1 MRLKSI
7 ITVIALILIMFM
19 SAIESSIISLALPTI
34 KQDLN
39 AGNLISLIFTAYFIA
54 LVIANPIVGE
64 LLSRFKIIY
73 VAIAGLL
80 LFSIGSFMC
89 GLSTN
94 FTMLIISRVIQG
106 FGSGVLMSLSQ
117 IVPKLAF
124 EIPLRYKIMGI
135 VGSVWGISSIIG
147 PLLGGGILEFA
158 TWHWLFYIN
167 IPIAIIAI
175 ILVIW
180 TFHFPEEETVAK
192 SKFDTKGLTLFYV
205 FIGLIMFALLNQQL
219 LLLNFLSFILAIVV
233 AMCLF
238 KVEKHVSSPF
248 LPVVEF
254 NRSITLVFI
263 TDLLTAICLMGFNLY
278 IPVYLQEQL
287 GLSPLQS
294 GLVIF
299 PLSVAWITLN
309 FNLHLSVAWITLNFN
324 LHRIEAKLSRK
335 VIYLLSFTLL
345 LVSSIIISFGI
356 KLPVLIA
363 FVLILAGLSFGYIYT
378 KDSVIVQ
385 EETSPLQM
393 KKMMSFYGLTKNLG
407 ASIGS
412 TIMGYLYAI
421 QSGIFGPNLHNVL
434 SAVAVISIGLI
445 VLWVVFFK
453 EQSSQSKE

>member
-7 ITVIALILIMFM
+7 VTVIALILIMFM
-19 SAIESSIISLALPTI
+19 AAIESSIISLALPTI

-64 LLSRFKIIY
+64 LLTRFKIIY
-73 VAIAGLL
+73 IAIAGLT
-80 LFSIGSFMC
+80 LFTVGSLMS
-89 GLSTN
+89 GLSTH
-94 FTMLIISRVIQG
+94 FSMLIISRVIQG
-106 FGSGVLMSLSQ
+106 FGSGVMMSLSQ

-175 ILVIW
+175 ILVVW
-180 TFHFPEEETVAK
+180 TFHFPEEKTVAK
-192 SKFDTKGLTLFYV
+192 SKFDTKGITLFYI
-205 FIGLIMFALLNQQL
+205 FIGLIMFALLNQQHL
-219 LLLNFLSFILAIVV
+219 YLNIIGFVLAILV
-233 AMCLF
+233 ALRLF
-238 KVEKHVSSPF
+238 NVEKKVSSPF
-248 LPVVEF
+248 LPVAEF
-254 NRSITLVFI
+254 NRMITLVFI
-263 TDLLTAICLMGFNLY
+263 TDLLTAVCLMVFNLY

-309 FNLHLSVAWITLNFN
+309 FNLH
-324 LHRIEAKLSRK
+324 HIEAKLSRK
-335 VIYLLSFTLL
+335 VIYLSSFTLL
-345 LVSSIIISFGI
+345 LLSSIIIAFGI
-356 KLPVLIA
+356 KLPILIA
-363 FVLILAGLSFGYIYT
+363 CVLILSGLSFGYIYT

-385 EETSPLQM
+385 EETSPIQM

-412 TIMGYLYAI
+412 TIMGYLYALK
-421 QSGIFGPNLHNVL
+421 SGLFGANLHNILGVVSL
-434 SAVAVISIGLI
+434 ISVGLI
-445 VLWVVFFK
+445 VVWLIFYREAASQTK
-453 EQSSQSKE
+453 E

>member
-180 TFHFPEEETVAK
+180 IFHFPEEETVAK

-299 PLSVAWITLN
+299 P
-309 FNLHLSVAWITLNFN
+309 LSVAWITLNFN

>member
-7 ITVIALILIMFM
+7 VTVIALILIMFM
-19 SAIESSIISLALPTI
+19 AAIESSIISLALPTI

-64 LLSRFKIIY
+64 LLTRFKIIY
-73 VAIAGLL
+73 IAIAGLT
-80 LFSIGSFMC
+80 LFTVGSLMS
-89 GLSTN
+89 GLSTH
-94 FTMLIISRVIQG
+94 FSMLIISRVIQG
-106 FGSGVLMSLSQ
+106 FGSGVMMSLSQ

-175 ILVIW
+175 ILVVW

-192 SKFDTKGLTLFYV
+192 SKFDTKGITLFYI
-205 FIGLIMFALLNQQL
+205 FIGLIMFALLNQQHL
-219 LLLNFLSFILAIVV
+219 YLNIIGFVLAILV
-233 AMCLF
+233 ALRLF
-238 KVEKHVSSPF
+238 NVEKKVSSPF
-248 LPVVEF
+248 LPVAEF
-254 NRSITLVFI
+254 NRMITLVFI
-263 TDLLTAICLMGFNLY
+263 TDLLTAVCLMGFNLY

-309 FNLHLSVAWITLNFN
+309 FNLH
-324 LHRIEAKLSRK
+324 HIEAKLSRK
-335 VIYLLSFTLL
+335 VIYLSSFTLL
-345 LVSSIIISFGI
+345 LLSSIIIAFGI
-356 KLPVLIA
+356 KLPILIA
-363 FVLILAGLSFGYIYT
+363 CVLILSGLSFGYIYT

-385 EETSPLQM
+385 EETSPIQM

-412 TIMGYLYAI
+412 TIMGYLYALK
-421 QSGIFGPNLHNVL
+421 SGLFGANLHNILGVVSL
-434 SAVAVISIGLI
+434 ISVGLN
-445 VLWVVFFK
+445 VVWLIFYREAASQTK
-453 EQSSQSKE
+453 E

>member
-192 SKFDTKGLTLFYV
+192 SKFDTKGLTLFNV
-205 FIGLIMFALLNQQL
+205 LIGLIMFALLNQQL

-299 PLSVAWITLN
+299 P
-309 FNLHLSVAWITLNFN
+309 LSVAWITLNFN

>member
-7 ITVIALILIMFM
+7 VTVIALILIMFM
-19 SAIESSIISLALPTI
+19 AAIESSIISLALPTI

-64 LLSRFKIIY
+64 LLTRFKIIY
-73 VAIAGLL
+73 IAIAGLT
-80 LFSIGSFMC
+80 LFTVGSLMS
-89 GLSTN
+89 GLSTH
-94 FTMLIISRVIQG
+94 FSMLIISRVIQG
-106 FGSGVLMSLSQ
+106 FGSGVMMSLSQ

-175 ILVIW
+175 ILVVW
-180 TFHFPEEETVAK
+180 TFHFPEEKTVAK
-192 SKFDTKGLTLFYV
+192 SKFDTKGITLFYI
-205 FIGLIMFALLNQQL
+205 FIGLIMFALLNQQHL
-219 LLLNFLSFILAIVV
+219 YLNIIGFVLAILV
-233 AMCLF
+233 ALRLF
-238 KVEKHVSSPF
+238 NVEKKVSSPF
-248 LPVVEF
+248 LPVAEF
-254 NRSITLVFI
+254 NRMITLVFI
-263 TDLLTAICLMGFNLY
+263 TDLLTAVCLMGFNLY
-278 IPVYLQEQL
+278 NPVYLQEQL

-309 FNLHLSVAWITLNFN
+309 FNLH
-324 LHRIEAKLSRK
+324 HIEAKLSRK
-335 VIYLLSFTLL
+335 VIYLSSFTLL
-345 LVSSIIISFGI
+345 LLSSIIIAFGI
-356 KLPVLIA
+356 KLPILIA
-363 FVLILAGLSFGYIYT
+363 CVLILSGLSFGYIYT

-385 EETSPLQM
+385 EETSPIQM

-412 TIMGYLYAI
+412 TIMGYLYALK
-421 QSGIFGPNLHNVL
+421 SGLFGANLHNILGVVSL
-434 SAVAVISIGLI
+434 ISVGLI
-445 VLWVVFFK
+445 VVWLIFYREAASQTK
-453 EQSSQSKE
+453 E

>member
-7 ITVIALILIMFM
+7 VTVIALILIMFM
-19 SAIESSIISLALPTI
+19 AAIESSIISLALPTI

-64 LLSRFKIIY
+64 LLTRFKIIY
-73 VAIAGLL
+73 IAIAGLT
-80 LFSIGSFMC
+80 LFTVGSLMS
-89 GLSTN
+89 GLSTH
-94 FTMLIISRVIQG
+94 FSMLVISRVIQG
-106 FGSGVLMSLSQ
+106 FGSGVMMSLSQ

-175 ILVIW
+175 ILVVW

-192 SKFDTKGLTLFYV
+192 SKFDTKGITLFYI
-205 FIGLIMFALLNQQL
+205 FIGLIMFALLNQQHL
-219 LLLNFLSFILAIVV
+219 YLNIIGFVLAILV
-233 AMCLF
+233 ALRLF
-238 KVEKHVSSPF
+238 NVEKKVSSPF
-248 LPVVEF
+248 LPVAEF
-254 NRSITLVFI
+254 NRMITLVFI
-263 TDLLTAICLMGFNLY
+263 TDLLTAVCLMGFNLY

-309 FNLHLSVAWITLNFN
+309 FNLH
-324 LHRIEAKLSRK
+324 HIEAKLSRK
-335 VIYLLSFTLL
+335 VIYLSSFTLL
-345 LVSSIIISFGI
+345 LLSSIIIAFGI
-356 KLPVLIA
+356 KLPTLIA
-363 FVLILAGLSFGYIYT
+363 CVLILSGLSFGYIYT

-385 EETSPLQM
+385 EETSPIQM

-412 TIMGYLYAI
+412 TIMGYLYALK
-421 QSGIFGPNLHNVL
+421 SGLFGANLHNILGVVSL
-434 SAVAVISIGLI
+434 ISVGLI
-445 VLWVVFFK
+445 VVWLIFYREAASQTK
-453 EQSSQSKE
+453 E

>member
-192 SKFDTKGLTLFYV
+192 SEFDTKGLTLFYV

-299 PLSVAWITLN
+299 P
-309 FNLHLSVAWITLNFN
+309 LSVAWITLNFN

>member
-233 AMCLF
+233 AIRLF

-309 FNLHLSVAWITLNFN
+309 FNLH
-324 LHRIEAKLSRK
+324 RIEAKLSRK

-356 KLPVLIA
+356 KLPLLIA

-445 VLWVVFFK
+445 VLWVVIFK

>member
-180 TFHFPEEETVAK
+180 TFHFPVEETVAK

-299 PLSVAWITLN
+299 P
-309 FNLHLSVAWITLNFN
+309 LSVAWITLNFN

>member
-7 ITVIALILIMFM
+7 VTVIALILIMFM
-19 SAIESSIISLALPTI
+19 AAIESSIISLALPTI

-64 LLSRFKIIY
+64 LLTRFKIIY
-73 VAIAGLL
+73 IAIAGLT
-80 LFSIGSFMC
+80 LFTVGSLMS
-89 GLSTN
+89 GLSTH
-94 FTMLIISRVIQG
+94 FSMLIISRVIQG
-106 FGSGVLMSLSQ
+106 FGSGVMMSLSQ

-175 ILVIW
+175 ILVVW
-180 TFHFPEEETVAK
+180 TFHFPEEKTVAK
-192 SKFDTKGLTLFYV
+192 SKFDTKGITLFYI
-205 FIGLIMFALLNQQL
+205 FIGLIMFALLNQQHL
-219 LLLNFLSFILAIVV
+219 YLNIIGFVLAILV
-233 AMCLF
+233 ALRLF
-238 KVEKHVSSPF
+238 NVEKKVSSPF
-248 LPVVEF
+248 LPVAEF
-254 NRSITLVFI
+254 NRMITLVFI
-263 TDLLTAICLMGFNLY
+263 TGLLTAVCLMGFNLY

-309 FNLHLSVAWITLNFN
+309 FNLH
-324 LHRIEAKLSRK
+324 HIEAKLSRK
-335 VIYLLSFTLL
+335 VIYLSSFTLL
-345 LVSSIIISFGI
+345 LLSSIIIAFGI
-356 KLPVLIA
+356 KLPILIA
-363 FVLILAGLSFGYIYT
+363 CVLILSGLSFGYIYT

-385 EETSPLQM
+385 EETSPIQM

-412 TIMGYLYAI
+412 TIMGYLYALK
-421 QSGIFGPNLHNVL
+421 SGLFGANLHNILGVVSL
-434 SAVAVISIGLI
+434 ISVGLI
-445 VLWVVFFK
+445 VVWLIFYREAASQTK
-453 EQSSQSKE
+453 E

>member
-7 ITVIALILIMFM
+7 VTIIALILIMFM
-19 SAIESSIISLALPTI
+19 AAIESSIISLALPTI

-64 LLSRFKIIY
+64 LLTRFKIIY
-73 VAIAGLL
+73 IAIAGLT
-80 LFSIGSFMC
+80 LFTVGSLMS
-89 GLSTN
+89 GLSTH
-94 FTMLIISRVIQG
+94 FSMLIISRVIQG
-106 FGSGVLMSLSQ
+106 FGSGVMMSLSQ

-175 ILVIW
+175 ILVVW

-192 SKFDTKGLTLFYV
+192 SKFDTKGITLFYI
-205 FIGLIMFALLNQQL
+205 FIGLIMFALLNQQHL
-219 LLLNFLSFILAIVV
+219 YLNIIGFVLAILV
-233 AMCLF
+233 ALRLF
-238 KVEKHVSSPF
+238 NVEKKVSSPF
-248 LPVVEF
+248 LPVAEF
-254 NRSITLVFI
+254 NRMITLVFI
-263 TDLLTAICLMGFNLY
+263 TDLLTAVCLMGFNLY

-309 FNLHLSVAWITLNFN
+309 FNLH
-324 LHRIEAKLSRK
+324 HIEAKLSRK
-335 VIYLLSFTLL
+335 VIYLSSFTLL
-345 LVSSIIISFGI
+345 LLSSIIIAFGI
-356 KLPVLIA
+356 KLPILIA
-363 FVLILAGLSFGYIYT
+363 CVLILSGLSFGYIYT

-385 EETSPLQM
+385 EETSPIQM

-412 TIMGYLYAI
+412 TIMGYLYALK
-421 QSGIFGPNLHNVL
+421 SGLFGANLHNILGVVSL
-434 SAVAVISIGLI
+434 ISVGLI
-445 VLWVVFFK
+445 VVWLIFYREAASQTK
-453 EQSSQSKE
+453 E

>member
-19 SAIESSIISLALPTI
+19 AAIESSIISLALPTI

-64 LLSRFKIIY
+64 LLTRFKIIY
-73 VAIAGLL
+73 IAIAGLT
-80 LFSIGSFMC
+80 LFTVGSLMS
-89 GLSTN
+89 GLSTH
-94 FTMLIISRVIQG
+94 FSMLVISRVIQG
-106 FGSGVLMSLSQ
+106 FGSGVMMSLSQ

-175 ILVIW
+175 ILVVW

-192 SKFDTKGLTLFYV
+192 SKFDTKGITLFYI
-205 FIGLIMFALLNQQL
+205 FIGLIMFALLNQQHL
-219 LLLNFLSFILAIVV
+219 YLNIIGFVLAILV
-233 AMCLF
+233 ALRLF
-238 KVEKHVSSPF
+238 NVEKKVSSPF
-248 LPVVEF
+248 LPVAEF
-254 NRSITLVFI
+254 NRMITLVFI
-263 TDLLTAICLMGFNLY
+263 TDLLTAVCLMGFNLY

-309 FNLHLSVAWITLNFN
+309 FNLH
-324 LHRIEAKLSRK
+324 HIEAKLSRK
-335 VIYLLSFTLL
+335 VIYLSSFTLL
-345 LVSSIIISFGI
+345 LLSSIIIAFGI
-356 KLPVLIA
+356 KLPILIA
-363 FVLILAGLSFGYIYT
+363 CVLILSGLSFGYIYT

-385 EETSPLQM
+385 EETSPIQM

-412 TIMGYLYAI
+412 TIMGYLYALK
-421 QSGIFGPNLHNVL
+421 SGLFGANLHNILGVVSL
-434 SAVAVISIGLI
+434 ISVGLI
-445 VLWVVFFK
+445 VVWLIFYREAASQTK
-453 EQSSQSKE
+453 E

>member
-7 ITVIALILIMFM
+7 VTVIALILIMFM
-19 SAIESSIISLALPTI
+19 AAIESSIISLALPTI

-64 LLSRFKIIY
+64 LLTRFKIIY
-73 VAIAGLL
+73 IAIAGLT
-80 LFSIGSFMC
+80 LFTVGSLMS
-89 GLSTN
+89 GLSTH
-94 FTMLIISRVIQG
+94 FSMLVISRVIQG
-106 FGSGVLMSLSQ
+106 FGSGVMMSLSQ

-175 ILVIW
+175 ILVVW

-192 SKFDTKGLTLFYV
+192 SKFDTKGITLFYI
-205 FIGLIMFALLNQQL
+205 FIGLIMFALLNQQHL
-219 LLLNFLSFILAIVV
+219 YLNIIGFVLAILV
-233 AMCLF
+233 ALRLF
-238 KVEKHVSSPF
+238 NVEKKVSSPF
-248 LPVVEF
+248 LPVAEF
-254 NRSITLVFI
+254 NRMITLVFI
-263 TDLLTAICLMGFNLY
+263 TDLLTAVCLMGFNLY

-309 FNLHLSVAWITLNFN
+309 FNLH
-324 LHRIEAKLSRK
+324 HIEAKLSRK
-335 VIYLLSFTLL
+335 VIYLSSFTLL
-345 LVSSIIISFGI
+345 LLSSIIIAFGI
-356 KLPVLIA
+356 KLPILIA
-363 FVLILAGLSFGYIYT
+363 CVLILSGLSFGYIYT

-385 EETSPLQM
+385 EETSPIQM

-412 TIMGYLYAI
+412 TIMGYLYALK
-421 QSGIFGPNLHNVL
+421 SGLFGANLHNILGVVSL
-434 SAVAVISIGLI
+434 ISVGVIVVWLI
-445 VLWVVFFK
+445 FYREAASQTK
-453 EQSSQSKE
+453 E

>member
-309 FNLHLSVAWITLNFN
+309 FNLH
-324 LHRIEAKLSRK
+324 RIEAKLSRK

-445 VLWVVFFK
+445 VLWVVFLK
-453 EQSSQSKE
+453 NSHLNQKNRIMIKIDVV

>member
-147 PLLGGGILEFA
+147 
-158 TWHWLFYIN
+158 WWYIRICN
-167 IPIAIIAI
+167 MA
-175 ILVIW
+175 LVIL
-180 TFHFPEEETVAK
+180 HK
-192 SKFDTKGLTLFYV
+192 Y
-205 FIGLIMFALLNQQL
+205 
-219 LLLNFLSFILAIVV
+219 
-233 AMCLF
+233 
-238 KVEKHVSSPF
+238 
-248 LPVVEF
+248 
-254 NRSITLVFI
+254 
-263 TDLLTAICLMGFNLY
+263 TDCDHCHY
-278 IPVYLQEQL
+278 ISYMD
-287 GLSPLQS
+287 
-294 GLVIF
+294 
-299 PLSVAWITLN
+299 
-309 FNLHLSVAWITLNFN
+309 
-324 LHRIEAKLSRK
+324 
-335 VIYLLSFTLL
+335 
-345 LVSSIIISFGI
+345 ISFSRGRN
-356 KLPVLIA
+356 
-363 FVLILAGLSFGYIYT
+363 SC
-378 KDSVIVQ
+378 
-385 EETSPLQM
+385 
-393 KKMMSFYGLTKNLG
+393 
-407 ASIGS
+407 
-412 TIMGYLYAI
+412 
-421 QSGIFGPNLHNVL
+421 
-434 SAVAVISIGLI
+434 
-445 VLWVVFFK
+445 
-453 EQSSQSKE
+453 

>member
-238 KVEKHVSSPF
+238 KVEKHVPSPF

-299 PLSVAWITLN
+299 P
-309 FNLHLSVAWITLNFN
+309 LSVAWITLNFN

>member
-147 PLLGGGILEFA
+147 PLLDGGILEFA

-309 FNLHLSVAWITLNFN
+309 FNLH
-324 LHRIEAKLSRK
+324 RIEAKLSRK

>member
-1 MRLKSI
+1 
-7 ITVIALILIMFM
+7 MFM

-309 FNLHLSVAWITLNFN
+309 FNLH
-324 LHRIEAKLSRK
+324 RIEAKLSRK

-421 QSGIFGPNLHNVL
+421 QSRIFGPNLHNVL

>member
-309 FNLHLSVAWITLNFN
+309 FNLH
-324 LHRIEAKLSRK
+324 RIEAKLSRK

-421 QSGIFGPNLHNVL
+421 KSGIFGPNLHNVL

>member
-1 MRLKSI
+1 
-7 ITVIALILIMFM
+7 
-19 SAIESSIISLALPTI
+19 SSIISLALPTI

-73 VAIAGLL
+73 VAITGLL

-309 FNLHLSVAWITLNFN
+309 FNLH
-324 LHRIEAKLSRK
+324 RIEAKLSRK

>member
-7 ITVIALILIMFM
+7 VTVIALILIMFM
-19 SAIESSIISLALPTI
+19 AAIESSIISLALPTI

-64 LLSRFKIIY
+64 LLTRFKIIY
-73 VAIAGLL
+73 IAIAGLT
-80 LFSIGSFMC
+80 LFTVGSLMS
-89 GLSTN
+89 GLSTH
-94 FTMLIISRVIQG
+94 FSMLIISRVIQG
-106 FGSGVLMSLSQ
+106 FGSGVMMSLSQ

-175 ILVIW
+175 ILVVW

-192 SKFDTKGLTLFYV
+192 SKFDTKGITLFYI
-205 FIGLIMFALLNQQL
+205 FIGLIMFALLNQQHL
-219 LLLNFLSFILAIVV
+219 YLNIIGFVLAILV
-233 AMCLF
+233 ALRLF
-238 KVEKHVSSPF
+238 NVEKKGSSPF
-248 LPVVEF
+248 LPVAEF
-254 NRSITLVFI
+254 NRMITLVFI
-263 TDLLTAICLMGFNLY
+263 TDLLTAVCLMGFNLY

-309 FNLHLSVAWITLNFN
+309 FNLH
-324 LHRIEAKLSRK
+324 HIEAKLSRK
-335 VIYLLSFTLL
+335 VIYLSSFTLL
-345 LVSSIIISFGI
+345 LLSSIIIAFGI
-356 KLPVLIA
+356 KLPILIA
-363 FVLILAGLSFGYIYT
+363 CVLILSGLSFGYIYT

-385 EETSPLQM
+385 EETSPIQM

-412 TIMGYLYAI
+412 TIMGYLYALK
-421 QSGIFGPNLHNVL
+421 SGLFGANLHNILGVVSL
-434 SAVAVISIGLI
+434 ISVGLI
-445 VLWVVFFK
+445 VVWLIFYREAASQTK
-453 EQSSQSKE
+453 E

>member
-238 KVEKHVSSPF
+238 KVEKHVSLPF

-299 PLSVAWITLN
+299 P
-309 FNLHLSVAWITLNFN
+309 LSVAWITLNFN

>member
-309 FNLHLSVAWITLNFN
+309 FNLH
-324 LHRIEAKLSRK
+324 RIEAKLSRK

-407 ASIGS
+407 D
-412 TIMGYLYAI
+412 
-421 QSGIFGPNLHNVL
+421 Q
-434 SAVAVISIGLI
+434 
-445 VLWVVFFK
+445 
-453 EQSSQSKE
+453 

>member
-124 EIPLRYKIMGI
+124 EIQLRYKIMGI

-309 FNLHLSVAWITLNFN
+309 FNLH
-324 LHRIEAKLSRK
+324 RIEAKLSRK

>member
-7 ITVIALILIMFM
+7 VTVIALILIMFM
-19 SAIESSIISLALPTI
+19 AAIESSIISLALPTI

-64 LLSRFKIIY
+64 LLTRFKIIY
-73 VAIAGLL
+73 IAIAGLT
-80 LFSIGSFMC
+80 LFTVGSLMS
-89 GLSTN
+89 GLSTH
-94 FTMLIISRVIQG
+94 FSMLIISRVIQG
-106 FGSGVLMSLSQ
+106 FGSGVMMSLSQ

-175 ILVIW
+175 ILVVW
-180 TFHFPEEETVAK
+180 TFHFPEEKTVAK
-192 SKFDTKGLTLFYV
+192 SKFDTKGITLFYI
-205 FIGLIMFALLNQQL
+205 FIGLIMFALLNQQHL
-219 LLLNFLSFILAIVV
+219 YLNIIGFVLAILV
-233 AMCLF
+233 ALRLF
-238 KVEKHVSSPF
+238 NVEKKVSSPF
-248 LPVVEF
+248 LPVAEF
-254 NRSITLVFI
+254 NRMITLVFI
-263 TDLLTAICLMGFNLY
+263 TDLLTAVCLMGFNLY

-309 FNLHLSVAWITLNFN
+309 FNLH
-324 LHRIEAKLSRK
+324 HIEAKLSRK
-335 VIYLLSFTLL
+335 VIYLSSFTLL
-345 LVSSIIISFGI
+345 LLSSIIIAFGI
-356 KLPVLIA
+356 KLPILIA
-363 FVLILAGLSFGYIYT
+363 CVLILSGLSFGYIYT

-385 EETSPLQM
+385 EETSPIQM

-412 TIMGYLYAI
+412 TIMGYLYALK
-421 QSGIFGPNLHNVL
+421 SGLFGANLHNILGVVSL
-434 SAVAVISIGLI
+434 ISVGFIVVWLI
-445 VLWVVFFK
+445 FYREAASQTK
-453 EQSSQSKE
+453 E

>member
-299 PLSVAWITLN
+299 PLSL
-309 FNLHLSVAWITLNFN
+309 AWITLNFN

-363 FVLILAGLSFGYIYT
+363 FVLILEGLSFGYIYT

>member
-54 LVIANPIVGE
+54 LVIANPIVDE

-309 FNLHLSVAWITLNFN
+309 FNLH
-324 LHRIEAKLSRK
+324 RIEAKLSRK

>member
-19 SAIESSIISLALPTI
+19 SAIESPIISLALPTI

-309 FNLHLSVAWITLNFN
+309 FNLH
-324 LHRIEAKLSRK
+324 RIEAKLSRK

>member
-64 LLSRFKIIY
+64 LLSRFRIIY

-309 FNLHLSVAWITLNFN
+309 FNLH
-324 LHRIEAKLSRK
+324 RIEAKLSRK

>member
-309 FNLHLSVAWITLNFN
+309 FNLH
-324 LHRIEAKLSRK
+324 RIEAKLSRK

-407 ASIGS
+407 ALIGS

>member
-7 ITVIALILIMFM
+7 VTVIALILIMFM
-19 SAIESSIISLALPTI
+19 AAIESSIISLALPTI

-64 LLSRFKIIY
+64 LLTRFKIIY
-73 VAIAGLL
+73 IAIAGLT
-80 LFSIGSFMC
+80 LFAVGSLMS
-89 GLSTN
+89 GLSTH
-94 FTMLIISRVIQG
+94 FSMLVISRVIQG
-106 FGSGVLMSLSQ
+106 FGSGVMMSLSQ

-175 ILVIW
+175 ILVVW

-192 SKFDTKGLTLFYV
+192 SKFDTKGITLFYI
-205 FIGLIMFALLNQQL
+205 FIGLIMFALLNQQHL
-219 LLLNFLSFILAIVV
+219 YLNIIGFVLAILV
-233 AMCLF
+233 ALRLF
-238 KVEKHVSSPF
+238 NVEKKVSSPF
-248 LPVVEF
+248 LPVAEF
-254 NRSITLVFI
+254 NRMITLVFI
-263 TDLLTAICLMGFNLY
+263 TDLLTAVCLMGFNLY

-309 FNLHLSVAWITLNFN
+309 FNLH
-324 LHRIEAKLSRK
+324 HIEAKLSRK
-335 VIYLLSFTLL
+335 VIYLSSFTLL
-345 LVSSIIISFGI
+345 LLSSIIIAFGI
-356 KLPVLIA
+356 KLPILIA
-363 FVLILAGLSFGYIYT
+363 CVLILSGLSFGYIYT

-385 EETSPLQM
+385 EETSPIQM

-412 TIMGYLYAI
+412 TIMGYLYALK
-421 QSGIFGPNLHNVL
+421 SGLFGANLHNILGVVSL
-434 SAVAVISIGLI
+434 ISVGLI
-445 VLWVVFFK
+445 VVWLIFYREAASQTK
-453 EQSSQSKE
+453 E

>member
-94 FTMLIISRVIQG
+94 FTMLIISPVIQG

-233 AMCLF
+233 AIRLF

-254 NRSITLVFI
+254 NRPITLVFI

-309 FNLHLSVAWITLNFN
+309 FNLH
-324 LHRIEAKLSRK
+324 RIEAKLSRK

-356 KLPVLIA
+356 KLPLLIA

-434 SAVAVISIGLI
+434 SAVVVISIGLI

>member
-167 IPIAIIAI
+167 IPIAIIDI

-299 PLSVAWITLN
+299 PLSL
-309 FNLHLSVAWITLNFN
+309 AWITLNFN

>member
-7 ITVIALILIMFM
+7 VTVIALILIMFM
-19 SAIESSIISLALPTI
+19 AAIESSIISLALPTI

-64 LLSRFKIIY
+64 LLTRFKIIY
-73 VAIAGLL
+73 IAIAGLT
-80 LFSIGSFMC
+80 LFTVGSLMS
-89 GLSTN
+89 GLSTH
-94 FTMLIISRVIQG
+94 FSMLIISRVIQG
-106 FGSGVLMSLSQ
+106 FGSGVMMSLSQ

-175 ILVIW
+175 ILVVW
-180 TFHFPEEETVAK
+180 TFHFPEEKTVAK
-192 SKFDTKGLTLFYV
+192 SKFDTKGITLFYI
-205 FIGLIMFALLNQQL
+205 FIGLIMFALLNQQHL
-219 LLLNFLSFILAIVV
+219 YLNIIGFVLAILV
-233 AMCLF
+233 ALRLF
-238 KVEKHVSSPF
+238 NVEKKVSSPF
-248 LPVVEF
+248 LPVAEF
-254 NRSITLVFI
+254 NRMITLVFI
-263 TDLLTAICLMGFNLY
+263 TDLLTAVCLMGFNLY

-299 PLSVAWITLN
+299 PLSVVWITLN
-309 FNLHLSVAWITLNFN
+309 FNLH
-324 LHRIEAKLSRK
+324 HIEAKLSRK
-335 VIYLLSFTLL
+335 VIYLSSFTLL
-345 LVSSIIISFGI
+345 LLSSIIIAFGI
-356 KLPVLIA
+356 KLPILIA
-363 FVLILAGLSFGYIYT
+363 CVLILSGLSFGYIYT

-385 EETSPLQM
+385 EETSPIQM

-412 TIMGYLYAI
+412 TIMGYLYALK
-421 QSGIFGPNLHNVL
+421 SGLFGANLHNILGVVSL
-434 SAVAVISIGLI
+434 ISVGLI
-445 VLWVVFFK
+445 VVWLIFYREAASQTK
-453 EQSSQSKE
+453 E

>member
-73 VAIAGLL
+73 VAIVGLL

-124 EIPLRYKIMGI
+124 ENPLRYKIMGI

-233 AMCLF
+233 AIRLF

-309 FNLHLSVAWITLNFN
+309 FNLH
-324 LHRIEAKLSRK
+324 RIEAKLSRK

-356 KLPVLIA
+356 KLPLLIA

>member
-309 FNLHLSVAWITLNFN
+309 FNLH
-324 LHRIEAKLSRK
+324 RIEAKLSRK

-345 LVSSIIISFGI
+345 LVISIIISFGI

>member
-80 LFSIGSFMC
+80 LFSIGSLMC

-205 FIGLIMFALLNQQL
+205 FIGLITFALLNQQL

-233 AMCLF
+233 AIRLF

-309 FNLHLSVAWITLNFN
+309 FNLH
-324 LHRIEAKLSRK
+324 RIEAKLSRK

-356 KLPVLIA
+356 KLPLLIA

-421 QSGIFGPNLHNVL
+421 QSAIFGPNLHNVL
-434 SAVAVISIGLI
+434 SAVAVISTGLI

-453 EQSSQSKE
+453 EQLSQSKE

>member
-167 IPIAIIAI
+167 IPIAIITI

-299 PLSVAWITLN
+299 PLSL
-309 FNLHLSVAWITLNFN
+309 AWITLNFN

>member
-205 FIGLIMFALLNQQL
+205 FIGLVMFALLNQQL

-299 PLSVAWITLN
+299 P
-309 FNLHLSVAWITLNFN
+309 LSVAWITLNFN

>member
-7 ITVIALILIMFM
+7 VTVIALILIMFM
-19 SAIESSIISLALPTI
+19 AAIESSIISLALPTI

-64 LLSRFKIIY
+64 LLTRFKIIY
-73 VAIAGLL
+73 IAIAGLT
-80 LFSIGSFMC
+80 LFTVGSLMS
-89 GLSTN
+89 GLSTH
-94 FTMLIISRVIQG
+94 FSMLVISRVIQG
-106 FGSGVLMSLSQ
+106 FGSGVMMSLSQ

-175 ILVIW
+175 ILVVW

-192 SKFDTKGLTLFYV
+192 SKFDTKGITLFYI
-205 FIGLIMFALLNQQL
+205 FIGLIMFALLNQQHL
-219 LLLNFLSFILAIVV
+219 YLNIIGFVLAILV
-233 AMCLF
+233 ALRLF
-238 KVEKHVSSPF
+238 NVEKKVSSPF
-248 LPVVEF
+248 LPVAEF
-254 NRSITLVFI
+254 NRMITLVFI
-263 TDLLTAICLMGFNLY
+263 TDLLTAVCLMGFNLY

-309 FNLHLSVAWITLNFN
+309 FNLH
-324 LHRIEAKLSRK
+324 HIEAKLSRK
-335 VIYLLSFTLL
+335 VIYLSSFTLL
-345 LVSSIIISFGI
+345 LLSSIIIAFGI
-356 KLPVLIA
+356 KLPILIA
-363 FVLILAGLSFGYIYT
+363 CVLILSGLSFGYIYT

-385 EETSPLQM
+385 EETSPIQM

-412 TIMGYLYAI
+412 TIMGYLYALK
-421 QSGIFGPNLHNVL
+421 SGLFGANLHNILGVVSL
-434 SAVAVISIGLI
+434 ISVWLI
-445 VLWVVFFK
+445 FYREAASQTK
-453 EQSSQSKE
+453 E